1 MSLNFFQDDIQFLIE
16 MEPELELKLGVG
28 LVRNAEYIGFYFN
41 LTAWSHHI
49 KGMVQVANSNL
60 LSPTRLDIGLNQ
72 GPMNRKKISCE
83 TKKWMMKIRKQN
95 RSRLT

>member
-1 MSLNFFQDDIQFLIE
+1 MSLNSFPDDIQFLIE

-49 KGMVQVANSNL
+49 EGMVQVAITNSV
-60 LSPTRLDIGLNQ
+60 
-72 GPMNRKKISCE
+72 
-83 TKKWMMKIRKQN
+83 
-95 RSRLT
+95 

>member
-1 MSLNFFQDDIQFLIE
+1 MSLNSFPDDIQFLIE

-49 KGMVQVANSNL
+49 KGLVEVAITNSVWYYQAHNQR
-60 LSPTRLDIGLNQ
+60 PT
-72 GPMNRKKISCE
+72 NRKKISFE
-83 TKKWMMKIRKQN
+83 TKK
-95 RSRLT
+95 